1 MLNFAPTLGINLPIL
16 GKRNSLITPSRF
28 YRESQIAFQRNQLA
42 PLNLQVPLIQTSRLL
57 VPNSTD
63 RLHYSNNQ
71 SEIGWDNW
79 RPIDRSSDRDDFD
92 YKVDRSR
99 YDLAD
104 RSSQIDGIE
113 NPELD
118 FFTTVL
124 PTEFAE
130 IDPQLDS
137 LPTNLIDVEIP
148 ASTNKDRSTVNDIQP
163 QSPEGIQPKS
173 VELDHKLSDTN
184 KIDRIEQPKSSV
196 QSPQVL
202 ANIQPQQIPQASPE
216 TLGESTILPEASLAE
231 PLLGT
236 RIDLALDPLAPNTID
251 VPLTEHLR
259 GTNSST
265 TETSID
271 LYSDVPISPDLDL
284 TQISRSVVDGA
295 SLQENQI
302 KPNLASSSEL
312 IPDPIVPNLLD
323 APTTVNP
330 ATTPK
335 IAPLE
340 PEVKTTIIPE
350 SAISPENVNPFTV
363 IEQIATATEITP
375 ILESSDRLRADL
387 IAQNPLDLPTVV
399 EPQLPEVATSQL
411 PQLEQ
416 ISTATENI
424 PSVMPLAIE
433 PVREPSSDTLP
444 IDRSDSPIIN
454 QPSSTDTAQVSGSL
468 DELAIANLDVP
479 ALTSALPSED
489 LSLTTSSQLADL
501 ATAPNQIAPEI
512 QSPQQLN
519 SATAQLNLA
528 ADLRNIDRDL
538 VPSVQPEPVNP
549 NIPESSSALPAA
561 ALPTNL
567 LPIPD
572 PEQIATAPT
581 SIETEAD
588 LPSTQLVSADI
599 PQFNLLNPTAADPA
613 PSVLEQISTFTDEP
627 TPVNL
632 ESSPIPMVE
641 SSSTLSLDSL
651 QSSVDRSLQE
661 NISLESTSI
670 IALEQENKENITELS
685 PEFSSDK
692 LGDSPLDRQSVIK
705 QPTADSPQNTN
716 QLEQLPVNI
725 IDESDNVISPSDNPP
740 DNLTNNIQVDSLT
753 TALPTIG
760 QAELSS
766 TSLELSIDLPDDNSA
781 DLTIPAPT
789 VGYATGGYVK
799 DANHIDL
806 QSIASSDTV
815 SAMLTPGEFVINAK
829 DAQKNLDLLTHI
841 NRGGEPE
848 SALPN
853 TEIQPS
859 IILVPRRFANES
871 PPTSP
876 DISPTSIQRKRNDS
890 LISPSL
896 QRDIGLQQLSPLT
909 TPGLDTFESSQSES
923 SNSSP
928 TYSSPSMIFRKQ
940 MSSSQPRYTGSDTP
954 DRWESIEDLIDGS
967 SSNSDPFSFDRISP
981 QQPDLESRSSPRMS
995 PTISPQYASPIRGF
1009 ADGGEVT
1016 PSDISTTIEPITQT
1030 IESPINN
1037 PQPEPENNDPAE
1049 LEILAREIYHRLRQR
1064 LEIER
1069 ERHGSYSGNLAW

>member
-1 MLNFAPTLGINLPIL
+1 MLKLSPLLGVNSPVLGKTNPLNKPSILYREPKIASAQLVRTHILPIL
-16 GKRNSLITPSRF
+16 S
-28 YRESQIAFQRNQLA
+28 
-42 PLNLQVPLIQTSRLL
+42 PLIRTFRFLSGAS
-57 VPNSTD
+57 PD
-63 RLHYSNNQ
+63 RLHYSNKQ

-99 YDLAD
+99 FNSID
-104 RSSQIDGIE
+104 RSSQTNQLE

-118 FFTTVL
+118 FFTTIL

-137 LPTNLIDVEIP
+137 LPTSSIDDVEIP
-148 ASTNKDRSTVNDIQP
+148 TPTATDRSTADTIHP
-163 QSPEGIQPKS
+163 QSPGELQPKPI
-173 VELDHKLSDTN
+173 EPDRKLLASTQ
-184 KIDRIEQPKSSV
+184 IDRLEQPKSTV
-196 QSPQVL
+196 QASRAS
-202 ANIQPQQIPQASPE
+202 ANIQPPLIPKTSSE
-216 TLGESTILPEASLAE
+216 IVGKNTILSESESSIGLLLDSLALNTVDGSPLE
-231 PLLGT
+231 PL
-236 RIDLALDPLAPNTID
+236 
-251 VPLTEHLR
+251 
-259 GTNSST
+259 S
-265 TETSID
+265 ETSINLNLD
-271 LYSDVPISPDLDL
+271 STQSPEPDLI
-284 TQISRSVVDGA
+284 QISRSIVDGA
-295 SLQENQI
+295 ALQENQI
-302 KPNLASSSEL
+302 ASNLAAPPEL
-312 IPDPIVPNLLD
+312 IPDRIVPNLL
-323 APTTVNP
+323 ASTTINP
-330 ATTPK
+330 AISPQL
-335 IAPLE
+335 APLE

-350 SAISPENVNPFTV
+350 STVSPENITPFTV
-363 IEQIATATEITP
+363 LEQIATATEITP
-375 ILESSDRLRADL
+375 IPESSDRLRADR
-387 IAQNPLDLPTVV
+387 IVTNSLDLLTVID
-399 EPQLPEVATSQL
+399 PKLPEVATSQL

-424 PSVMPLAIE
+424 PSVIPLAIE
-433 PVREPSSDTLP
+433 SVSESSSDTLP
-444 IDRSDSPIIN
+444 GERSDSPIIDLP
-454 QPSSTDTAQVSGSL
+454 PSIDTAQVTL

-489 LSLTTSSQLADL
+489 LNLTTSPLLADPEQI
-501 ATAPNQIAPEI
+501 ATAPNQIPPEI

-519 SATAQLNLA
+519 PATAQLNLA
-528 ADLRNIDRDL
+528 ADLSNIDRDSA
-538 VPSVQPEPVNP
+538 PSIQLEPVNS
-549 NIPESSSALPAA
+549 NIPESSNSLPAA

-567 LPIPD
+567 LPIPT
-572 PEQIATAPT
+572 PEQIPT
-581 SIETEAD
+581 SPISVETEAD
-588 LPSTQLVSADI
+588 LPSTQLVSANTS
-599 PQFNLLNPTAADPA
+599 QLNLLNPAAANPA
-613 PSVLEQISTFTDEP
+613 PSALEQISRFTDEQ

-632 ESSPIPMVE
+632 EIPPISIVE
-641 SSSTLSLDSL
+641 SSPTLNLDSP

-685 PEFSSDK
+685 PEFSTDK
-692 LGDSPLDRQSVIK
+692 SVASPLGNRLVIN
-705 QPTADSPQNTN
+705 QPIADSPQNT
-716 QLEQLPVNI
+716 EQLKHLPVDI
-725 IDESDNVISPSDNPP
+725 IDESDNVISPSDNPI
-740 DNLTNNIQVDSLT
+740 DNLISAIEVDSLT

-760 QAELSS
+760 QTELSS
-766 TSLELSIDLPDDNSA
+766 TSIDINADNSS
-781 DLTIPAPT
+781 DIIIPAPT
-789 VGYATGGYVK
+789 VGYATGGSVK

-848 SALPN
+848 SALPS

-859 IILVPRRFANES
+859 IIEF
-871 PPTSP
+871 PPTSTA
-876 DISPTSIQRKRNDS
+876 ISPTSIQRKRNDS
-890 LISPSL
+890 IISPSL

-909 TPGLDTFESSQSES
+909 NPGLNPSQSSQTES

-928 TYSSPSMIFRKQ
+928 TYSSPSMVFRKPI
-940 MSSSQPRYTGSDTP
+940 SSPQAPYIGTDTP
-954 DRWESIEDLIDGS
+954 DRWGSIEDLINGGS
-967 SSNSDPFSFDRISP
+967 NNSDTFSFENISP
-981 QQPDLESRSSPRMS
+981 QSLDIESRSSPR
-995 PTISPQYASPIRGF
+995 ISPQYTSPIKGF